1 MQPRLPGHRYGGAWA
16 PGSCFSCG
24 VAAEWWFTVPGGC
37 PVNRCPNCGPV
48 EHVIID
54 HAGTQVQGF
63 MTPEDCERE
72 KKLVVLADYRREKR
86 KGS

>member
-1 MQPRLPGHRYGGAWA
+1 MQPFPGGRYGGTY
-16 PGSCFSCG
+16 PRGSCFSCG
-24 VAAEWWFTVPGGC
+24 EGAAQWWFTVDGY
-37 PVNRCPNCGPV
+37 PVDLCPNCGPV

-63 MTPEDCERE
+63 MTPEDCEQE

-86 KGS
+86 KGL